1 MDRINMIKLK
11 KDLNKIYGDIS
22 DANFNDTYQIK
33 EALYRI
39 LGVTHNLITELE
51 KFLSQKE

>member
-1 MDRINMIKLK
+1 MDMINMIKLK